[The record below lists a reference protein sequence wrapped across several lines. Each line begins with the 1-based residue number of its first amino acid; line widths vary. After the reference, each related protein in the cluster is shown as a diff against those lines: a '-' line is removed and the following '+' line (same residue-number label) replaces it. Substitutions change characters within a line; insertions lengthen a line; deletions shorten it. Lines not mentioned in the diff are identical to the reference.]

1 MANEDFKRMLN
12 LSKQADDI
20 AKGVAAVP
28 QQQTARNG
36 RVPQEQLITADNFD
50 KRIAELDEKVFGK
63 YEKPQNTYDAEEEME
78 KIKSRNS
85 QNLNIRTDSKMPAA
99 ILEEMIRNPYNL
111 DPNIVT
117 DPKMSVLEDK
127 LKEKNFSGE
136 GIAKAQEIQKRLDE
150 QEKAK
155 VNEVQQKQQS
165 MSIPQSIGVDYSI
178 IKMIIE
184 NVIDERLSKL
194 QGSILNES
202 KANSNPKQASM
213 IMLGDNFTFVDPSG
227 NMYKCS
233 DIKFVGKAKLKN
245 KQ

>member
-63 YEKPQNTYDAEEEME
+63 YEKPKNTYDAEEEME

-127 LKEKNFSGE
+127 LKEKNFSGK
-136 GIAKAQEIQKRLDE
+136 GIAKAQEIQKRNLTRST
-150 QEKAK
+150 KSIS
-155 VNEVQQKQQS
+155 NTTGKQTMPAS
-165 MSIPQSIGVDYSI
+165 LPALVCLPRSGMTKGMVESERYAPQPTQTTNTTT
-178 IKMIIE
+178 MPCT
-184 NVIDERLSKL
+184 NVSK
-194 QGSILNES
+194 
-202 KANSNPKQASM
+202 
-213 IMLGDNFTFVDPSG
+213 T
-227 NMYKCS
+227 
-233 DIKFVGKAKLKN
+233 
-245 KQ
+245 

>member
-20 AKGVAAVP
+20 AKGVAAAP
-28 QQQTARNG
+28 QQQVSQNG

-111 DPNIVT
+111 DP
-117 DPKMSVLEDK
+117 KMSVLEDK
-127 LKEKNFSGE
+127 LKEKNFSGK

-150 QEKAK
+150 QEKVK
-155 VNEVQQKQQS
+155 VNEMQQKQQP